1 MTLNNAIKRIG
12 AHPQIL
18 ILIVMIIVLS
28 IALPSFFTGEN
39 FLNIFKNMSTVAI
52 ITSGI
57 AVVLIGG
64 NFDLS
69 VGSMFSLLC
78 AVGILSQHINTFMAV
93 LMPLVVALALG
104 LLNGMLIYKFKI
116 SSIIVTLGTMAIF
129 QGLTLIISKS
139 SSVPAIPGTS
149 YENIAGLRFFSIPA
163 YIFVFI
169 ILAVV
174 CEIALRKTKFG
185 RGLYYMG
192 VNREASMIAG
202 HNEGVYIIISYM
214 LSGTT
219 VAIAAI
225 IQSSRM
231 LTANP
236 IVGTG
241 LEIEVLTAVLI
252 GGISLLGGRGNVI
265 QAIVGAMILA
275 VIING
280 LNLFGAP
287 SEIQNI
293 VKGALIL
300 TAIILNARANK
311 NDEI

>member
-1 MTLNNAIKRIG
+1 VIKNNAIKG
-12 AHPQIL
+12 LGSHPQIL
-18 ILIVMIIVLS
+18 ILIVLIIVLS
-28 IALPSFFTGEN
+28 IALPSFFSGAN
-39 FLNIFKNMSTVAI
+39 FLNIVKNMSTVAI
-52 ITSGI
+52 ITSGV
-57 AVVLIGG
+57 AVVMIGG
-64 NFDLS
+64 NLDLS
-69 VGSMFSLLC
+69 IGSMFSLLC
-78 AVGILSQHINTFMAV
+78 VVGILSQHTSTFMAI
-93 LMPLVVALALG
+93 LMPIAVALLLG
-104 LLNGMLIYKFKI
+104 FLNGVLIYKFKI

-129 QGLTLIISKS
+129 QGLTLIVSES

-149 YENIAGLRFFSIPA
+149 YESIAGLRFINVPA
-163 YIFVFI
+163 YVFTFI
-169 ILAVV
+169 ILAAV
-174 CEIALRKTKFG
+174 CEIILRKTKFG

-202 HNEGVYIIISYM
+202 HNGGVYTIISYM
-214 LSGTT
+214 LCGTT

-225 IQSSRM
+225 IQSSRL

-241 LEIEVLTAVLI
+241 LEIEVLTAALI
-252 GGISLLGGRGNVI
+252 GGISLLGGKGNVV

-287 SEIQNI
+287 FEVQNI

-300 TAIILNARANK
+300 TAIILNARASK
-311 NDEI
+311 HDEI